1 MFRKILP
8 GRALRSWARAPLI
21 TVLSCALM
29 SGAWAQELD
38 NKDDGSGTELFIN
51 GAPFQ
56 APLKDVPESATVV
69 QEERFIEKGEIN
81 FQYEIESIPNMMYS
95 GGTSRPRFLLI
106 RGIGEFEQY
115 EGARFPRST
124 SCSE

>member
-95 GGTSRPRFLLI
+95 GGTSRPRTAQTLRC
-106 RGIGEFEQY
+106 RGSRGS